1 MDEKKGGGGGT
12 RKRKEG
18 LTKGQSATMR
28 PSRPQPAPAAAGGG
42 TPAGDGDDGKGGKLT
57 RSVSTKHNM
66 PEKAKSA
73 AQHIK
78 RSISSK
84 LNYRAADRQ
93 RKSVVETELYVPLYL
108 YFIFIF

>member
-28 PSRPQPAPAAAGGG
+28 PSRPQPAPAPAGGG
-42 TPAGDGDDGKGGKLT
+42 TPAGDGDDGKGGKPLT

-93 RKSVVETELYVPLYL
+93 RKSVVETEL
-108 YFIFIF
+108 